1 MGLDGTGQEHGIIIA
16 LDLGSGQPVGISRVP
31 EHDVKALLNWLE
43 PLVKACGV
51 EVIVRLCRLPTYN
64 LVAQACGLWPHRRTA
79 GSRAAFG
86 GARPLGGLRLRRI
99 GRLIKT
105 FEAELGEQVKPILD
119 EVRRIIDELP
129 QDGGKRRSTARLAW
143 KSRPGLTSGQR
154 PLVQEPLYRLK
165 QFILRLSQQW
175 AKYRLWLVEP
185 GVPSTNNRTEQ
196 AEGPD
201 GPGF

>member
-1 MGLDGTGQEHGIIIA
+1 MAFRQVWGRDRQIDGLKGCPGGLGAAVKVRVLGLDGTLVKIRGQEHGIIIA
-16 LDLGSGQPVGISRVP
+16 LDLGSGQQRRSRARVP

-64 LVAQACGLWPHRRTA
+64 LVAQALDLRQAHCRFHLKRRV
-79 GSRAAFG
+79 
-86 GARPLGGLRLRRI
+86 

-129 QDGGKRRSTARLAW
+129 QDGGKRLLRLGLEIKARFDQRPKAA
-143 KSRPGLTSGQR
+143 RPGATLQ
-154 PLVQEPLYRLK
+154 
-165 QFILRLSQQW
+165 
-175 AKYRLWLVEP
+175 AKAVYLEVIP
-185 GVPSTNNRTEQ
+185 AVG
-196 AEGPD
+196 
-201 GPGF
+201 

>member
-1 MGLDGTGQEHGIIIA
+1 
-16 LDLGSGQPVGISRVP
+16 
-31 EHDVKALLNWLE
+31 LLRPW
-43 PLVKACGV
+43 
-51 EVIVRLCRLPTYN
+51 TFD
-64 LVAQACGLWPHRRTA
+64 RRTA
-79 GSRAAFG
+79 GSR
-86 GARPLGGLRLRRI
+86 LRRV

-119 EVRRIIDELP
+119 EVRRIINELP

-196 AEGPD
+196 AIGKLKMRARTVR
-201 GPGF
+201 GFKTFGGVESALERLRRCARLG